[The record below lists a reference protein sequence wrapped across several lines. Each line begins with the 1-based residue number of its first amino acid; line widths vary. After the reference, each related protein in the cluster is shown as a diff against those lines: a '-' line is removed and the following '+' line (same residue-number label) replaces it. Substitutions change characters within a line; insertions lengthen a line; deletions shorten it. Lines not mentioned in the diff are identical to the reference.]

1 MLAKRQWMQ
10 SPSPLALRLSPLV
23 LRPSPHAPRD
33 RGDERVGRSL
43 SPTEL
48 VSRAPGRSH
57 SARAWSSDAQRRSH
71 SARAWSSGAQR
82 RSLSRTGLVPGCTA
96 PVALTQ
102 GAALLIPGNAT
113 SRVLIGETRTR
124 LGHAERVTGI
134 EPALS
139 AWEAEVLPLNY
150 TRVRVRGA
158 CALEAGT
165 SGTPRRPG
173 ERRPAYLLSPGR
185 ANRRGPGRATAMPR
199 AEPTATHEP
208 RPAPHRPDAAA
219 PYRTGPP
226 VAPGGGQL
234 GWAPCC

>member
-57 SARAWSSDAQRRSH
+57 SARVWSSGAQRRSRSARVWSSDAQRRSH

-150 TRVRVRGA
+150 TREHSPDQAAIPGDRRCSSERGSAYPLPPVRGKPGPA
-158 CALEAGT
+158 QAP
-165 SGTPRRPG
+165 SGP
-173 ERRPAYLLSPGR
+173 SPG
-185 ANRRGPGRATAMPR
+185 AGRI
-199 AEPTATHEP
+199 
-208 RPAPHRPDAAA
+208 
-219 PYRTGPP
+219 G
-226 VAPGGGQL
+226 
-234 GWAPCC
+234 

>member
-1 MLAKRQWMQ
+1 
-10 SPSPLALRLSPLV
+10 PS
-23 LRPSPHAPRD
+23 
-33 RGDERVGRSL
+33 
-43 SPTEL
+43 
-48 VSRAPGRSH
+48 
-57 SARAWSSDAQRRSH
+57 RR
-71 SARAWSSGAQR
+71 RRTWSGAVCPGISR
-82 RSLSRTGLVPGCTA
+82 PDLSRRECRNPRSVTWGFHL
-96 PVALTQ
+96 
-102 GAALLIPGNAT
+102 
-113 SRVLIGETRTR
+113 
-124 LGHAERVTGI
+124 ERVTGI

-226 VAPGGGQL
+226 VAPGGRPARL
-234 GWAPCC
+234 GAVLLSDRDIRAQVDAGRVGLEPFDAQMIQPASVDVRLDRYFRLFDNHKYAM

>member
-1 MLAKRQWMQ
+1 MLGKRQWMQ
-10 SPSPLALRLSPLV
+10 SPSPHAPRPTPLAP
-23 LRPSPHAPRD
+23 RPSPHAPRD
-33 RGDERVGRSL
+33 RGDGRVGRSL

-48 VSRAPGRSH
+48 VSRAPGRS
-57 SARAWSSDAQRRSH
+57 R

-150 TRVRVRGA
+150 TREHSPDQAAIPGGRRCSSERGSAYPLPPVRGKPGPA
-158 CALEAGT
+158 QAP
-165 SGTPRRPG
+165 SGP
-173 ERRPAYLLSPGR
+173 SPG
-185 ANRRGPGRATAMPR
+185 AGRI
-199 AEPTATHEP
+199 
-208 RPAPHRPDAAA
+208 
-219 PYRTGPP
+219 G
-226 VAPGGGQL
+226 
-234 GWAPCC
+234 